1 MSSTKRGLG
10 GGLSNLFGGDVTD
23 LSAAGA
29 AAGGVTQL
37 SLSRI
42 EPNPNQPRKVFDP
55 NALEELAESI
65 RLHGVITPITVRA
78 GEKSGYY
85 QIIAGE
91 RRWRAARMAGLKEI
105 PAMVLEAR
113 ESEIMELALI
123 ENLQRQ
129 DLNPIEEAEGYDLL
143 MRQFGLTQE
152 EVARRVVKSRPAVA
166 NALRLLAL
174 PDEVRVMVSEGKLS
188 GGHARAVLAVSEA
201 DKRVEAARQMAG
213 MTVRQA
219 EAVAKKLN
227 KKPVQKT
234 ESAVF
239 SVDYLSEAARELES
253 VLGRKVSIQQGKT
266 SGTLTLEYY
275 GSDDLERLNMDEQK
289 KTPDG
294 PKPEKK
300 LSRTTLTFYIIGLF
314 TVALALILISYIAQ
328 ARADRQ
334 LDTLTNQLT
343 EQQTVAQGAT
353 QKMEDLQKQ
362 FDAQSKALDGVR
374 SALDSELAHT
384 DVVAAATLRME
395 ERDVYAGLARISAQL
410 LSENTEDAVREYDAL
425 VEKYGAERLLGRAA
439 ENSFGSDINK
449 LFEAVQKQIEDLTT
463 EE

>member
-174 PDEVRVMVSEGKLS
+174 PDEVRVMVSEGQAVRRSCTRRAGSVRS
-188 GGHARAVLAVSEA
+188 GQTCGSGQTDGRHDRAAGRGVGEKAEQKA
-201 DKRVEAARQMAG
+201 GAKDRKRRFFRGLPVRSRAG
-213 MTVRQA
+213 TGKCTRPQGQHPA
-219 EAVAKKLN
+219 GEN
-227 KKPVQKT
+227 KRHLD
-234 ESAVF
+234 AGI
-239 SVDYLSEAARELES
+239 LWIR
-253 VLGRKVSIQQGKT
+253 R
-266 SGTLTLEYY
+266 SGT
-275 GSDDLERLNMDEQK
+275 
-289 KTPDG
+289 PD
-294 PKPEKK
+294 
-300 LSRTTLTFYIIGLF
+300 
-314 TVALALILISYIAQ
+314 
-328 ARADRQ
+328 
-334 LDTLTNQLT
+334 
-343 EQQTVAQGAT
+343 
-353 QKMEDLQKQ
+353 
-362 FDAQSKALDGVR
+362 
-374 SALDSELAHT
+374 
-384 DVVAAATLRME
+384 
-395 ERDVYAGLARISAQL
+395 
-410 LSENTEDAVREYDAL
+410 
-425 VEKYGAERLLGRAA
+425 
-439 ENSFGSDINK
+439 
-449 LFEAVQKQIEDLTT
+449 
-463 EE
+463 